1 MKPVCG
7 KNSSLIKRG
16 LVKRNIGFELPALSL
31 VPLALLPPK
40 DCWPMRAAVVLQSA
54 SCVLLANELDFE
66 KRDMADDSTYSDTG
80 FRPSTSGYPPPP

>member
-1 MKPVCG
+1 MNPVCG
-7 KNSSLIKRG
+7 KNSSLIRRG

-54 SCVLLANELDFE
+54 KVVLLANKLGF
-66 KRDMADDSTYSDTG
+66 YTG
-80 FRPSTSGYPPPP
+80 EET